1 MNKCF
6 ATRRFLVYVPQ
17 SIYPGGSSAQACT
30 VLLIG
35 VLVGACSGPTT
46 PAPSSTFT
54 LAGTVFTADALPLGG
69 ASVTIMDG
77 IHAGLSRVTD
87 KSGVYSFLD
96 LTPSSFTVQARQASS
111 GLAENKAVNLT
122 SGNRSVNFQLINWCL
137 GSNQC

>member
-1 MNKCF
+1 MLRHVF
-6 ATRRFLVYVPQ
+6 P
-17 SIYPGGSSAQACT
+17 I
-30 VLLIG
+30 LLIG
-35 VLVGACSGPTT
+35 VLVGACSAPTT

-54 LAGTVFTADALPLGG
+54 LTGTVFNVEARPIAG

-77 IHAGLSRVTD
+77 SHAGLSRVTD
-87 KSGVYSFLD
+87 QNGLYSFLD
-96 LTPSSFTVQARQASS
+96 LTPSSFTLQARQA

>member
-1 MNKCF
+1 MLRHVF
-6 ATRRFLVYVPQ
+6 P
-17 SIYPGGSSAQACT
+17 
-30 VLLIG
+30 VLFIG

-46 PAPSSTFT
+46 PASSSTFALT
-54 LAGTVFTADALPLGG
+54 GTVFNVETMPIAG

-87 KSGVYSFLD
+87 KNRVYSFID
-96 LTPSSFTVQARQASS
+96 LTPSSFTVQAREASS

-137 GSNQC
+137 GSNLC